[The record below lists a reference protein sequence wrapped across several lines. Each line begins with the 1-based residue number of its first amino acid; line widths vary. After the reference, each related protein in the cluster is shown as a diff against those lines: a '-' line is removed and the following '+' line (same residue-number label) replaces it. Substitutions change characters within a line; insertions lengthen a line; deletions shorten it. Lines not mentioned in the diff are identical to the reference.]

1 MMSVKSMKL
10 GAIAFSLSI
19 SSMCVCAQSP
29 ANESK
34 TQAFHKSMVV
44 MDTHLD
50 TPALLVQPGFDI
62 MHAHTVDGDFSQ
74 VDVPRMDAGGLDGGF
89 WVIYTSQGPVTDEGF
104 KSARDT
110 ALLRTM
116 AIHKMVEANPDTFA
130 LATNP
135 GDAKAV
141 WTCVAGGDAPG
152 SRHGRCFP
160 GHGPLTGS
168 WCGTMVNTKHVPFD
182 TR

>member
-10 GAIAFSLSI
+10 SAIAFSLSI

-29 ANESK
+29 GNESK
-34 TQAFHKSMVV
+34 TQAFHESIVV

-110 ALLRTM
+110 ALLRAM

-135 GDAKAV
+135 GDAKAI
-141 WTCVAGGDAPG
+141 TDE
-152 SRHGRCFP
+152 
-160 GHGPLTGS
+160 
-168 WCGTMVNTKHVPFD
+168 
-182 TR
+182 